1 MRWQFGAGRHGAMSP
16 SRAALSAP
24 TPPDLTATQEHTMDT
39 DDATFGQADRP
50 ERADLPDGG
59 ARTDRTGTPSES
71 ADTALHDGQAL
82 DLGRVRQVRIR
93 IPSGTVDVIGR
104 DEVGARIEVHEGSK
118 RPLPVRLADGVL
130 RIGSTAAESGGRAS
144 VTVTVQRDAELEID
158 GTSASILVSGM
169 KRGFG
174 IRTVSGDV
182 VCDATAGRARLEGV
196 SGELALREHEGR
208 VTVSTVSGPAT
219 ASGLITRF
227 DCSGVSGDLFLDLEA
242 PERVDVRT
250 VSGDVVMRLGPDRPA
265 DYTINTISGA
275 LHLDGAD
282 VGRLSGGYRG
292 TWGRP
297 GAEPTRVRVDGSSA
311 TVRIVH
317 RDDT

>member
-1 MRWQFGAGRHGAMSP
+1 
-16 SRAALSAP
+16 
-24 TPPDLTATQEHTMDT
+24 MDT
-39 DDATFGQADRP
+39 DDATFDQADRP
-50 ERADLPDGG
+50 ERADLPDAG
-59 ARTDRTGTPSES
+59 ARTTRTATPSDA
-71 ADTALHDGQAL
+71 ADTALHDGQGL

-93 IPSGTVDVIGR
+93 IPRGTVDVVGR
-104 DEVGARIEVHEGSK
+104 DEPGARIDVHEGSK
-118 RPLPVRLADGVL
+118 RPLPVRLAGGVL
-130 RIGSTAAESGGRAS
+130 RIGSAAADSGGRAS

-219 ASGLITRF
+219 ASGPITRF

-250 VSGDVVMRLGPDRPA
+250 VSGGVVLRLGADRPA
-265 DYTINTISGA
+265 DYTINTISGE
-275 LHLDGAD
+275 LHLDGMD
-282 VGRLSGGYRG
+282 LGRVPGGYRG
-292 TWGRP
+292 TWGGP

-317 RDDT
+317 RDDM